1 MGHRAVVTG
10 SSGGIGEA
18 IARKLAAEGADVIV
32 HGRHTQA
39 VNAVARAISADGGQ
53 AEGLTADLADTGDC
67 ASLISRALAGGGID
81 ILVNNAGLFANRGWD
96 EAAPEDWLALY
107 ATNVAA
113 AVRCIQGFL
122 PAMRASGWGRI
133 VQIGTGEAVNP
144 FPTMPD
150 YAASKAALLN
160 LTASLAKHLD
170 RTGITVNT
178 ISPGIVVTPGVRDF
192 YRIEARRRGWGED
205 WPARPPG
212 RSGQPRCL
220 RRQSASRL
228 HQRRQPAYRRREHR
242 CGVTG
247 VAPTTQRGEQHVM
260 RYTLLGNSGLRVSE
274 VALGTMTF
282 GTDWGWG
289 ASAGESARQFELFA
303 SAGGTL
309 IDTANKYTNGSAES
323 ILGDLLAADRDHF
336 VVGTKYSLNVRD
348 GDLNA
353 GGNHRK
359 SLVQALEASL
369 RRLRTDHV
377 DILWLHA
384 WDYLTPPEEVM
395 RALDDQVRLGKVLY
409 LGVSDT
415 PAWRVAQMQTLA
427 AARGWSAFAG
437 LQIEYSLVQREV
449 ERELIP
455 MARGLG
461 LGVLAWGPLGAG
473 VLSGKYA
480 NPDSGDAERRL
491 AEVDPGRLAIA
502 QVVGDVAGELGL
514 SSSVVA
520 LAWLRAQGGVIPILG
535 ARTAQQLADNLT
547 CLDVELPAD
556 SLGRLDQAGPVAL
569 GFPHDFLASADFI
582 FGGMSG
588 QLDAPPGSHGGR

>member
-1 MGHRAVVTG
+1 
-10 SSGGIGEA
+10 
-18 IARKLAAEGADVIV
+18 
-32 HGRHTQA
+32 
-39 VNAVARAISADGGQ
+39 
-53 AEGLTADLADTGDC
+53 
-67 ASLISRALAGGGID
+67 
-81 ILVNNAGLFANRGWD
+81 
-96 EAAPEDWLALY
+96 
-107 ATNVAA
+107 
-113 AVRCIQGFL
+113 
-122 PAMRASGWGRI
+122 
-133 VQIGTGEAVNP
+133 
-144 FPTMPD
+144 
-150 YAASKAALLN
+150 
-160 LTASLAKHLD
+160 
-170 RTGITVNT
+170 
-178 ISPGIVVTPGVRDF
+178 
-192 YRIEARRRGWGED
+192 
-205 WPARPPG
+205 
-212 RSGQPRCL
+212 
-220 RRQSASRL
+220 
-228 HQRRQPAYRRREHR
+228 
-242 CGVTG
+242 
-247 VAPTTQRGEQHVM
+247 M

-289 ASAGESARQFELFA
+289 APAGESAKQFELFA
-303 SAGGTL
+303 EAGGTL
-309 IDTANKYTNGSAES
+309 IDTANKYTNGTAES
-323 ILGDLLAADRDHF
+323 ILGDLLATDREHF

-369 RRLRTDHV
+369 RRLRTDYV

-415 PAWRVAQMQTLA
+415 PAWVAAQMQTLA
-427 AARGWSAFAG
+427 AGRGWSSFAG
-437 LQIEYSLVQREV
+437 LQAEYSLVQREA

-480 NPDSGDAERRL
+480 SPDTPDAQRRL
-491 AEVDPGRLAIA
+491 DDVDPGRLAIA
-502 QVVGDVAGELGL
+502 REVASIAGELGL

-535 ARTAQQLADNLT
+535 ARTAGQLSDNLT
-547 CLDVELPAD
+547 CLDVNLPAD
-556 SLGRLDQAGPVAL
+556 ALARLDEASHITR

-588 QLDAPPGSHGGR
+588 QLDLPPGRSAHG